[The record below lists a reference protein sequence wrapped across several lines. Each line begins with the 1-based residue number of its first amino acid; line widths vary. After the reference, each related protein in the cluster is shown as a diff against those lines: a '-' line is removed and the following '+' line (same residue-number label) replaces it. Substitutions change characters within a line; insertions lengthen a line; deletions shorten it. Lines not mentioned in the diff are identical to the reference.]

1 MENLIVSLNAAAPI
15 FIIMA
20 LGYLAR
26 LAGFVSADDVPRFN
40 RVAFNIFMP
49 FVVFYRLY
57 SSDLSTAIKP
67 RLLVFT
73 LCAILVVYAAT
84 VVIVLL
90 TVKDPEQKGVMI
102 QGIYRSNYVVIGI
115 PIARALIPAGE
126 LGTIAVLIA
135 VVVPVYNVLAVVTLE
150 VFRGGRVKLGHTL
163 LNILK
168 NPLIIGAAV
177 GILFLALGVRLPDL
191 LEGVVK
197 DVAAV
202 GTPLQ
207 IFLLGAFFRFDELG
221 RYKKQLTWAT
231 LGRLIIVPGA
241 VLPVAAL
248 LGFRGAEFV
257 ALIGCFA
264 SSNAISSF
272 TMTDQMGGDATLAGD
287 IVVLTSALCSFTVF
301 GWTLLYKTLG
311 LF

>member
-49 FVVFYRLY
+49 FVVFYSLY

-257 ALIGCFA
+257 ALIGCFT

>member
-49 FVVFYRLY
+49 FVVFYSLY